1 MNRLAPSGPM
11 AYGGIGIT
19 PRTARGRGPNEK
31 GRRGTMPFAR
41 LFLRFVFTWILL
53 AGLAH
58 AGHAAAPVRLGAI
71 NPLTGK
77 LANHGQEIQ
86 SGIEQAV
93 DEINQAGG
101 LAGRPVQLLS
111 RDDQSQP
118 ETAVNQAQDL
128 IYREKV
134 TALTGGYVD
143 SLVGPISQLALKAQ
157 IPYVASASLQKDL
170 TLGGKNPFF
179 FRISHLDGV
188 TEPLCRFLPKVMPGK
203 KAAIL
208 HAATPGATEFSQVL
222 FQCLRRAGVELP
234 LVEKFRPG
242 TPDFA
247 PFLLK
252 MRSLHAEVLISAGF
266 FPDHLILVRQIR
278 EQNIPLAAYVGPWGI
293 AYPEFIQQMGPAAEN
308 LLGMSAWHP
317 DFPYPGTE
325 EASRR
330 FSEAFRAKYGRDPTS
345 TVMHGY
351 TAAKV
356 LLEAM
361 RTVVERG
368 APLDGP
374 HIADA
379 LRAAD
384 VTLPLGR
391 VQFDAKGDPLHYR
404 QVVVQIQNGRL
415 VPIYPADRAQGTWI
429 PMTGPTN

>member
-1 MNRLAPSGPM
+1 
-11 AYGGIGIT
+11 
-19 PRTARGRGPNEK
+19 
-31 GRRGTMPFAR
+31 MPFAR
-41 LFLRFVFTWILL
+41 FFLRFVFTWTF
-53 AGLAH
+53 
-58 AGHAAAPVRLGAI
+58 AAALTQTAFPATPVRVGAI

-77 LANHGQEIQ
+77 LANHGQEIL
-86 SGIEQAV
+86 SGIEHAV
-93 DEINQAGG
+93 DETNQAGG
-101 LAGRPVQLLS
+101 VAGRPVQLLS

-143 SLVGPISQLALKAQ
+143 SLVGPISQLALRAR

-170 TLGGKNPFF
+170 TLEGKNPFF

-188 TEPLCRFLPKVMPGK
+188 TEPLCRFLPEMLPGK

-208 HAATPGATEFSQVL
+208 HAATPGATELSQVL
-222 FQCLRRAGVELP
+222 FQCLRRSGVDLP

-252 MRSLHAEVLISAGF
+252 MRSLQAEVLISAGF

-278 EQNIPLAAYVGPWGI
+278 EQQIPLVAYVGPWGL
-293 AYPEFIQQMGPAAEN
+293 AYPEFIQQMGQAAEN

-317 DFPYPGTE
+317 DFPFPGTE
-325 EASRR
+325 EQSRR
-330 FSEAFRAKYGRDPTS
+330 FSETFRAKYGRDPTS

-351 TAAKV
+351 TSAKV

-361 RTVVERG
+361 RKVAEQG

-374 HIADA
+374 HIAEVLKAIDMI
-379 LRAAD
+379 
-384 VTLPLGR
+384 LPMGR
-391 VQFDAKGDPLHYR
+391 VQFDAKGDPRHYR

-429 PMTGPTN
+429 PMTGASN

>member
-1 MNRLAPSGPM
+1 MR
-11 AYGGIGIT
+11 
-19 PRTARGRGPNEK
+19 
-31 GRRGTMPFAR
+31 FAR
-41 LFLRFVFTWILL
+41 LSLRFIFTWVLVTGFAD
-53 AGLAH
+53 AGYP
-58 AGHAAAPVRLGAI
+58 AAPVRLGAI

-77 LANHGQEIQ
+77 LANHGQEIL

-93 DEINQAGG
+93 EECNQAGG
-101 LAGRPVQLLS
+101 IAGHPVQLFS

-157 IPYVASASLQKDL
+157 TPYVASASLQRDL
-170 TLGGKNPFF
+170 TLEGKNPFF

-188 TEPLCRFLPKVMPGK
+188 TEPLCRFLPETLLGK

-208 HAATPGATEFSQVL
+208 HAATPGATEFSQIL
-222 FQCLRRAGVELP
+222 FQCLRRSGVEVS
-234 LVEKFRPG
+234 LVEKFRSG
-242 TPDFA
+242 TPDFS

-278 EQNIPLAAYVGPWGI
+278 EQNVPLTAYVGPWGL
-293 AYPEFIQQMGPAAEN
+293 AYPEFVQQMGEAAEN
-308 LLGMSAWHP
+308 LMGMSAWHS

-325 EASRR
+325 EHSRR
-330 FSEAFRAKYGRDPTS
+330 FSETFRARYGREPTS

-351 TAAKV
+351 TSAKV
-356 LLEAM
+356 LLEAL
-361 RTVVERG
+361 RLVAERG
-368 APLDGP
+368 NPLDGP
-374 HIADA
+374 HIAGA
-379 LRAAD
+379 LRAMD
-384 VTLPLGR
+384 LTLPLGR
-391 VQFDAKGDPLHYR
+391 VQFDAKGDPRHYR

-415 VPIYPADRAQGTWI
+415 VPIYPPDRARGTWI
-429 PMTGPTN
+429 PMTAPTN